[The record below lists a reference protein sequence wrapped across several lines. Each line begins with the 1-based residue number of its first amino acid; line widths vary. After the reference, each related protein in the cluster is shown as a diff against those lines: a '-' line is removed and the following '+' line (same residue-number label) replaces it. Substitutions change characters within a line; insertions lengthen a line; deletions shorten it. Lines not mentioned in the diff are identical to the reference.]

1 MAPPPR
7 NPAELLGGVLEQRLN
22 RIGTAAIEDAEVPP
36 RRTGP
41 VQPDILSA
49 EDVDRVF
56 GTDGALALA
65 PLGQPEIGV
74 RMVELEGDMHRLKLG
89 IGRSIAGTVCRIAGG
104 ARLRLQR
111 SRRFAGICAATER
124 DNETFQH
131 RGRYEGGKNGTFFRL
146 RDKRLVSSLTSYAG
160 REDVFL
166 LVHEKTCPHHVRLCP
181 PST

>member
-22 RIGTAAIEDAEVPP
+22 RIGTAAIEDAEIPP

-89 IGRSIAGTVCRIAGG
+89 IGRSIAGTVCRIAV
-104 ARLRLQR
+104 
-111 SRRFAGICAATER
+111 
-124 DNETFQH
+124 
-131 RGRYEGGKNGTFFRL
+131 RGSIALAKKPSFCWHLCRY
-146 RDKRLVSSLTSYAG
+146 
-160 REDVFL
+160 
-166 LVHEKTCPHHVRLCP
+166 
-181 PST
+181 

>member
-1 MAPPPR
+1 
-7 NPAELLGGVLEQRLN
+7 
-22 RIGTAAIEDAEVPP
+22 
-36 RRTGP
+36 
-41 VQPDILSA
+41 
-49 EDVDRVF
+49 
-56 GTDGALALA
+56 
-65 PLGQPEIGV
+65 
-74 RMVELEGDMHRLKLG
+74 MVELEGDMHRLKLG

-160 REDVFL
+160 RDDVFL

>member
-1 MAPPPR
+1 VAPSPR
-7 NPAELLGGVLEQRLN
+7 HPAELLGGVLEQRLN
-22 RIGTAAIEDAEVPP
+22 RIGTAAIEDAEIPP

-56 GTDGALALA
+56 GTDGALA
-65 PLGQPEIGV
+65 
-74 RMVELEGDMHRLKLG
+74 
-89 IGRSIAGTVCRIAGG
+89 

-131 RGRYEGGKNGTFFRL
+131 RDVMKAGKTARFFGYGINGLFLPSQVMQAEKTFSSSFM
-146 RDKRLVSSLTSYAG
+146 KRPVRTMCGCVLT
-160 REDVFL
+160 R
-166 LVHEKTCPHHVRLCP
+166 HEKTSGCEPRLGWLRADHAISSPHFGR
-181 PST
+181 PS